1 MCVSPVCPCV
11 LRMPPPVPRPPSQGT
26 LPYLMKSMF
35 SSRRRLTCLLCTSL
49 FKNRG
54 QFGDHSLL
62 PHGRQLKPERTEGTH
77 IHSERSLFHCDRWRT
92 SLALQRPRPHQWR
105 LLQSL
110 LGHFFHYSWTITW
123 LQFCTV
129 ERKAAQVFLNPT
141 YPLGN
146 TRSTEKA
153 LLSKDLWLAGFNFP
167 FGNTC

>member
-11 LRMPPPVPRPPSQGT
+11 LRMPPQFPSSPSQGT

-49 FKNRG
+49 FKKTEANLD
-54 QFGDHSLL
+54 FYHSLFL

-77 IHSERSLFHCDRWRT
+77 IHSEHVSLFHCDQAKGPLGPPETKAT
-92 SLALQRPRPHQWR
+92 SMETIAVT
-105 LLQSL
+105 

-129 ERKAAQVFLNPT
+129 ERKAALRFSWIPHT
-141 YPLGN
+141 H
-146 TRSTEKA
+146 
-153 LLSKDLWLAGFNFP
+153 
-167 FGNTC
+167 